1 MSSVVEMHGMRLKS
15 ARALSGQKLEVVLA
29 DGSCA
34 VIDLSS
40 LIARRE
46 GYWRLR
52 QDRYF
57 RMVKVDEQGV
67 LCWPEGEDVAPESLG
82 RYVVAQGVVAE

>member
-1 MSSVVEMHGMRLKS
+1 MSSAVESRDVRLKS

-29 DGSCA
+29 DGSRA
-34 VIDLSS
+34 VIDLSL

-57 RMVKVDEQGV
+57 RMVAVDDQGV
-67 LCWPEGEDVAPESLG
+67 LYWPEGEDVAPESLG
-82 RYVVAQGVVAE
+82 KYLTVAGVTAR